1 MSGTDL
7 AFLSASE
14 LVAAYASGRASPV
27 EALEAVL
34 AQAARM
40 EPHLNAFCLIDA
52 EAARAMARASEARWR
67 AGRPA
72 GPLDGVPVSVK
83 DIVTTRGWP
92 TLRGSLTV
100 PRDQPWDADA
110 PPVARLREGGAVL
123 FGKTTTPEF
132 AHKGVTDS
140 PLTGITRN
148 PWNPGLT
155 PGGSSG
161 GASAAVAAGVGPLAV
176 ATDAGGSIRIPAAL
190 TGTFGIKP
198 SGGRVAVHPP
208 TPYGTL
214 AATGPISRT
223 VEDAARMLAE
233 IARPDPRDAEAGLMP
248 VPDYLG
254 ALDTDLAGWR
264 IAWSPTLGYAQ
275 IATEVARLV
284 EAAARVFADLG
295 AELVEVAHVM
305 DDPWPL
311 LERLKRGLT
320 DFAFRAADEAA
331 LAMMDPGLVAEIR
344 AARGASL
351 HEHLAAQQERQQ
363 LARRMAEF
371 HGAFDLLLT
380 PAAAVPAFAVGR
392 DAPEGYAGRSWYPT
406 TFPFNL
412 TRQPAAS
419 VPAGMTEAGLPV
431 GLQIVGPLNG
441 DLRVLQAAR
450 AFERARPWAG
460 LWPPLAR
467 QERAHG

>member
-1 MSGTDL
+1 MSATDL

-14 LVAAYASGRASPV
+14 LVAAYAAGRASPV

-40 EPHLNAFCLIDA
+40 EPRLNAFCLIDP
-52 EAARAMARASEARWR
+52 EAARAMARASEARWQ

-92 TLRGSLTV
+92 TLRGSRTV
-100 PRDQPWDADA
+100 RRDQPWDADA

-148 PWNPGLT
+148 PWDPALT

-176 ATDAGGSIRIPAAL
+176 GTDAGGSIRIPAAL

-233 IARPDPRDAEAGLMP
+233 IARPDPRDPEAGLMP

-254 ALDTDLAGWR
+254 ALEAGVAGRR
-264 IAWSPTLGYAQ
+264 IAWSPTLGHAR
-275 IATEVARLV
+275 IAPEVARLA
-284 EAAARVFADLG
+284 EEAARVFADLG

-305 DDPWPL
+305 EDPWPL

-320 DFAFRAADEAA
+320 DFAFRHMDDAA
-331 LAMMDPGLVAEIR
+331 LAQMDPGLVTEIR
-344 AARGASL
+344 AARGAAL

-363 LARRMAEF
+363 LAAQMAAF
-371 HGAFDLLLT
+371 HREFDLLLT

-392 DAPEGYAGRSWYPT
+392 DAPEGYEGRSWYPT
-406 TFPFNL
+406 TYPFNL

-419 VPAGMTEAGLPV
+419 VPAGMTAAGLPV
-431 GLQIVGPLNG
+431 GLQIVGPVHA
-441 DLRVLQAAR
+441 DLAVLQAAR
-450 AFERARPWAG
+450 AYERARPWAA

-467 QERAHG
+467 QEAAHV